1 MAGITQLN
9 LFWTPVLKKRGDIGK
24 LNMPWCVT
32 QHCSYFAKVL
42 ARVHMISCRSPKTVL
57 RSHLCCTLSIT
68 GRDARHWISGS
79 EEICCRQQLTRRSR
93 RSRRRRSGAGGRGG
107 GGYHLELR
115 LNFRQ
120 ELTKRIPLIAADT
133 HTHTHCSEG
142 GYHLELKLGFR
153 QLQLRIPL
161 KSQLQTAD
169 KNAHRFSAG
178 NS

>member
-9 LFWTPVLKKRGDIGK
+9 LYWTPVLKKRGDIGK

-68 GRDARHWISGS
+68 GRDAKHWISGS

-93 RSRRRRSGAGGRGG
+93 RRRRGGRRKRRRRISLGIEVEFPTRAD
-107 GGYHLELR
+107 
-115 LNFRQ
+115 Q
-120 ELTKRIPLIAADT
+120 EDT
-133 HTHTHCSEG
+133 THRCRHTH
-142 GYHLELKLGFR
+142 
-153 QLQLRIPL
+153 
-161 KSQLQTAD
+161 
-169 KNAHRFSAG
+169 AHTLF
-178 NS
+178 